1 MIRNY
6 TPEQLEANYNKFIEA
21 IKKVFT
27 GERLEKLLHMY
38 SADELGNELAIA
50 PASGK
55 LNFHSAYP
63 GGYID
68 HVMNVARNAFKL
80 KKMFEESGGH
90 INFTDEELLFAAFHH
105 DLGKLGDGKEP
116 YYLPQTS
123 EWHQKNKKEYF
134 THNPKLQYFDVTDR
148 AFWLLNQYGIK
159 YTQKEQLGI
168 HMADGLYNDATK
180 KYFISYNEDFQV
192 KTDLPYILHWADHM
206 STRIENSEYRKS
218 TGMYD
223 NISENF

>member
-68 HVMNVARNAFKL
+68 HVMNVARNAYKL

-90 INFTDEELLFAAFHH
+90 INFTDEELFFAAFHH

-116 YYLPQTS
+116 YYLPQES

-192 KTDLPYILHWADHM
+192 KTDLPYIIHWADHM
-206 STRIENSEYRKS
+206 STRLENSEYRKS

-223 NISENF
+223 KISENF

>member
-21 IKKVFT
+21 IKRVFT

-116 YYLPQTS
+116 YYLPQES

-192 KTDLPYILHWADHM
+192 KTDLPYIIHWADHM
-206 STRIENSEYRKS
+206 STRLENSEYRKS

-223 NISENF
+223 KISENF

>member
-116 YYLPQTS
+116 YYLPQES

-192 KTDLPYILHWADHM
+192 KTDLPYIIHWADHM
-206 STRIENSEYRKS
+206 STRLENSEYRKS

-223 NISENF
+223 KISENF

>member
-1 MIRNY
+1 MRNY
-6 TPEQLEANYNKFIEA
+6 TPKGLQVNYDRFIAA
-21 IKKVFT
+21 ITKVFS

-38 SADELGNELAIA
+38 SENELGTELAMA

-55 LNFHSAYP
+55 LNFHSAYA

-68 HVMNVARNAFKL
+68 HVMNVAANAYKL
-80 KKMFEESGGH
+80 KKLYTAGGTE

-123 EWHQKNKKEYF
+123 EWHQKNKLEIY

-148 AFWLLNQYGIK
+148 AFWLLNQYGIT

-168 HMADGLYNDATK
+168 HMADGLYNEATK
-180 KYFISYNEDFQV
+180 KYWISYNEDFQL

-206 STRIENSEYRKS
+206 SCRQENAEYRKVS
-218 TGMYD
+218 GKD
-223 NISENF
+223 KQISEAF

>member
-1 MIRNY
+1 MIKNY
-6 TPEQLEANYNKFIEA
+6 TEEQLQANYERFINA
-21 IKKVFT
+21 IKKVFS

-38 SADELGNELAIA
+38 SENELGVELTLA

-55 LNFHSAYP
+55 LNFHSCYV

-68 HVMNVARNAFKL
+68 HVMNVATNSFKL
-80 KKMFEESGGH
+80 KKMFESGGG
-90 INFTDEELLFAAFHH
+90 IVNFTDEELLFAAFHH
-105 DLGKLGDGKEP
+105 DLGKLGDGAEP

-134 THNPKLQYFDVTDR
+134 QINPKLQYFDVTDR

-168 HMADGLYNDATK
+168 HLADGLYNEATK
-180 KYFISYNEDFQV
+180 KYWMGYNEDFQL
-192 KTDLPYILHWADHM
+192 KTNLPMIIHWADHM
-206 STRIENSEYRKS
+206 STVIENSEYKQ
-218 TGMYD
+218 TMGIFD
-223 NISENF
+223 NFSENF

>member
-68 HVMNVARNAFKL
+68 HVMNVARNAYKL

-90 INFTDEELLFAAFHH
+90 INFTDEELFFAAFHH

-116 YYLPQTS
+116 YYLPQES

-192 KTDLPYILHWADHM
+192 KTDLPYIIHWADHM
-206 STRIENSEYRKS
+206 STRLENSEYRQS

-223 NISENF
+223 KISETF